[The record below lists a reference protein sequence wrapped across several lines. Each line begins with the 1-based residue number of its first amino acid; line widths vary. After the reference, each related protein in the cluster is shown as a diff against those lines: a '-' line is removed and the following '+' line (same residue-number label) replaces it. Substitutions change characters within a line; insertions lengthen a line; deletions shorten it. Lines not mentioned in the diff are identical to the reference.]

1 MIPWIII
8 AVGVLLLYSSLK
20 EGAKAWPSAAGAI
33 VIGIGVVA
41 LGKSFGWLAIGAG
54 VLGLMFLLIGLKAV
68 TRLLAGAALIGM
80 VLGGIVSIDLDDDDK
95 TEASADDT
103 PATTT
108 TTAGGKGG
116 CAAVQLDPN
125 EGNRVISTGLNT
137 PDTEEIRQQ
146 VLDLNWRDPN
156 ALFLYYNASPLGST
170 SPLTSVQELV
180 DGDVENGSCYSA
192 KGIRAYDEWS
202 VLWKVAR
209 LTPVDSMPPGWSNT
223 GVSDGGPTVGT
234 PPSGDTSGV
243 MVEFPNSD
251 IKHGVMDRCGNP
263 VVASPPP
270 NVPPGPTDEPPP
282 PGEGK
287 DHTESPVSDDR
298 NDPDERVRPNID
310 APPEVIRPPGSTT
323 TQPPPP
329 STLPEDPPE
338 VSDPEPIE
346 PGVEDEPP
354 TDDDPVEDGP
364 CGDADGDGIPDDC

>member
-80 VLGGIVSIDLDDDDK
+80 VLGGIVSIDFDDDDK

-103 PATTT
+103 PETTT

-180 DGDVENGSCYSA
+180 DGDVENG
-192 KGIRAYDEWS
+192 
-202 VLWKVAR
+202 
-209 LTPVDSMPPGWSNT
+209 
-223 GVSDGGPTVGT
+223 
-234 PPSGDTSGV
+234 
-243 MVEFPNSD
+243 
-251 IKHGVMDRCGNP
+251 
-263 VVASPPP
+263 
-270 NVPPGPTDEPPP
+270 
-282 PGEGK
+282 
-287 DHTESPVSDDR
+287 
-298 NDPDERVRPNID
+298 
-310 APPEVIRPPGSTT
+310 
-323 TQPPPP
+323 
-329 STLPEDPPE
+329 
-338 VSDPEPIE
+338 
-346 PGVEDEPP
+346 
-354 TDDDPVEDGP
+354 
-364 CGDADGDGIPDDC
+364 